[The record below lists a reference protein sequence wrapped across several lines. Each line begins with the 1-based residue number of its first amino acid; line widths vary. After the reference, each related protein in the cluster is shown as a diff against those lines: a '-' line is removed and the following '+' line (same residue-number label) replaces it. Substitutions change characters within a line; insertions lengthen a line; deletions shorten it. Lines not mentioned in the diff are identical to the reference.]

1 MIIQSRMAVSSNFW
15 MPQNGSFPTLY
26 SASNP
31 GQLQRQYL
39 LQYTT
44 SKIADN
50 SPTCR
55 QDTLWEL
62 GVLGVVTV
70 CGCVTEWSRNR
81 PEGKAA
87 MRIRGWWSEP
97 GAQRYREG
105 RGRKGAERRKPQG
118 V

>member
-1 MIIQSRMAVSSNFW
+1 M
-15 MPQNGSFPTLY
+15 
-26 SASNP
+26 
-31 GQLQRQYL
+31 
-39 LQYTT
+39 
-44 SKIADN
+44 
-50 SPTCR
+50 
-55 QDTLWEL
+55 
-62 GVLGVVTV
+62 

-87 MRIRGWWSEP
+87 MRIRGWWSKP